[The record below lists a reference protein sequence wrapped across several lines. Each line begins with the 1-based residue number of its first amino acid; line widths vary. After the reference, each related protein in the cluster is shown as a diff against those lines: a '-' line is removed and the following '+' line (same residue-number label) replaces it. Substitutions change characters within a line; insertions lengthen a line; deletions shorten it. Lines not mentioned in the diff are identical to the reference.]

1 MFLEVNV
8 SNAMTEDI
16 LQGNAQTQDE
26 NIQNLTPN
34 HLGQAIDP
42 DPEMIQDTRRK
53 IKIKSNNKIEFY

>member
-1 MFLEVNV
+1 
-8 SNAMTEDI
+8 MTEDI